1 MSMPPDPA
9 LPVRAAHRPEV
20 DGVRALSILVVLLFH
35 FQVAGFGGGF
45 VGVDVFFVVSGF
57 LITRNLLNDIAL
69 ERFSLGGFYAR
80 RVRRILPSLLVTM
93 ALTLGVGVLV
103 LPPRMLADAAR
114 SATHAL
120 LFVSNVH
127 FWSLAG
133 YFDTS
138 KYTKPFL
145 HTWSLGV
152 EEQYYIV
159 WPFVVAGLVRL
170 LRPRGALLALVVGA
184 IASLAAGAYWLTS
197 ASVPLP
203 GGRSAYTDAE
213 DVFYLLPFRMW
224 ELALGAALA
233 FRDAERL
240 AAAVPARLRALGASL
255 GAIGVLWATATFTP
269 DMTFPGPG
277 ALLPCL
283 SAAAMIALGGG
294 GPLERVSGWRPVR
307 FVGQLSYALYLTH
320 WPVLILWR
328 VATYE
333 KPGPLAV
340 GLLLAASIGSAHLL
354 ARWVEAPFLTGR
366 FATKTGMRPAGWAL
380 VVGGFAAVLA
390 TSLAI
395 TAADG
400 LPARMLPP
408 PVTPPVPF
416 VERHSERL
424 AAIDRQANRFNGST
438 YTLGVDPA
446 TPGARRALVMG
457 DSHAGH
463 LAPVLDAIGTREGIA
478 FDAWTFPG
486 CPPVFGT
493 YKVYWK
499 IGLEADTPTQA
510 ACRAQVEQ
518 WREVALGGTYDLVV
532 IAGRWTTLFEPT
544 RHGELEIE
552 YAQLAET
559 GEPIG
564 AREEGRTIFERRLPA
579 TVATLRESGLG
590 VVLVGQAPEP
600 GRMLAQCGELS
611 RFMYGPHTAEA
622 GLRAR
627 CRAGARD
634 EALARLRFSNGV
646 LERAGA
652 GNDPGV
658 RTFLASDVLCPEG
671 DEPCSTVRDGLVLYK
686 DDDHLSEAGA
696 ALLGPGLT
704 EAIRGALAARDAS
717 GTAAQLPSPP

>member
-1 MSMPPDPA
+1 MLCARAMTQPVDDAPA
-9 LPVRAAHRPEV
+9 RASHRPEV

-35 FQVAGFGGGF
+35 FQVTGFGGGF

-57 LITRNLLNDIAL
+57 LITRNLLNDIARG
-69 ERFSLGGFYAR
+69 RFSLGGFYAR

-93 ALTLGVGVLV
+93 GLTLAIGALV
-103 LPPRMLADAAR
+103 MPPALLAEASR

-138 KYTKPFL
+138 KYAKPLL

-159 WPFVVAGLVRL
+159 WPFVVAGLVRW
-170 LRPRGALLALVVGA
+170 LRPRGALAALLVGALV
-184 IASLAAGAYWLTS
+184 SLAGAWYWLTS

-213 DVFYLLPFRMW
+213 DAFYLLPFRMW

-233 FRDAERL
+233 FPDVERL
-240 AAAVPARLRALGASL
+240 AAAVPTRARVAGTLLGALG
-255 GAIGVLWATATFTP
+255 VVWATATYTP

-283 SAAAMIALGGG
+283 SAAALIALGGG
-294 GPLERVSGWRPVR
+294 GPLETVSGWRPVR

-328 VATYE
+328 IATFE
-333 KPGPLAV
+333 KPGPFAV
-340 GLLLAASIGSAHLL
+340 VLLLAASVGSAHLL
-354 ARWVEAPFLTGR
+354 ARGVEAPFLTGR
-366 FATKTGMRPAGWAL
+366 FATKTGMTPAGWAL
-380 VVGGFAAVLA
+380 VGTGFASLLAV
-390 TSLAI
+390 SMAI
-395 TAADG
+395 TASEG
-400 LPARMLPP
+400 LPDRMLAPPVQPP
-408 PVTPPVPF
+408 PAF
-416 VERHSERL
+416 VERRSDTL

-438 YTLGVDPA
+438 LALGALPT
-446 TPGARRALVMG
+446 TPGVRRALLVG

-463 LAPVLDAIGTREGIA
+463 LAPALDTIGTRDGIA

-493 YKVYWK
+493 YKVYWR

-510 ACRAQVEQ
+510 ACRAQVAQ
-518 WREVALGGTYDLVV
+518 WREHALTGGYDLVV

-552 YAQLAET
+552 YAQLAEV
-559 GEPIG
+559 GAPIG
-564 AREEGRTIFERRLPA
+564 AREAGREIFERRLPA
-579 TVATLRESGLG
+579 TVAELRAAGLG

-600 GRMLAQCGELS
+600 GRPLAHCSELS
-611 RFMYGPHTAEA
+611 RFLHTPEGAREA
-622 GLRAR
+622 VAAR
-627 CRAGARD
+627 CRAGSRD
-634 EALARLRFSNGV
+634 EALGRLRFSNGV
-646 LERAGA
+646 LTRVASAG
-652 GNDPGV
+652 DPGV
-658 RTFLASDVLCPEG
+658 RAFLASSVLCPP
-671 DEPCSTVRDGLVLYK
+671 DEDRCRTVLDGQALYR
-686 DDDHLSEAGA
+686 DDDHLNEAGA
-696 ALLGPGLT
+696 ALLEPGLSD
-704 EAIRGALAARDAS
+704 AIQGVLTAR
-717 GTAAQLPSPP
+717 